1 MQLQFSK
8 YDFKIRVEDQQVQ
21 TIFDIVRRKY
31 IRLTPEEWVRQHII
45 HYLVFDHQFP
55 RALISVEKQ
64 LLLND
69 LQKRTDIVLYARD
82 GSPRL
87 IVECKAPEVQ
97 ITQQVFDQVARYN
110 LTLKV
115 PYLWVTNGNQNALC
129 SIDHGKSSWTVLENL
144 PAVVELIG

>member
-129 SIDHGKSSWTVLENL
+129 RIDHGKSSWTVLENL